1 VRNTSLGVEKIK
13 TIKKKVR
20 MSSKTYLGNPNLK
33 GMGVNVDWTPE
44 AVEEYKKC
52 MKSPLYFIKNYVQII
67 NVDRG
72 LVKFDLWD
80 FQEDMVN
87 KFHDE
92 RFVICKMPRQTGK
105 STTIISYLLHYIL
118 FNSEVNVAVLA
129 NKGAVAREL
138 LSRLQLAYEHLPK
151 FLQQGVTIWN
161 KGNIELENGS
171 KILASA
177 TSGSAVRGSSFNII
191 FLDEFSHVPNT
202 IAESFFTSVYPTIS
216 SGETTKVFIV
226 STPLGMNL
234 FYKMW
239 VDAEEKRNNYV
250 PIEVHYSQVPG
261 RDEKWKQETIKNTS
275 ESQFNQEFLCEFLGS
290 TRTLIDPSKLRTM
303 VFKKPIFSSNNI
315 DVYEEPIKKATY
327 CMIVDTAQGKGQDFS
342 AFSVFDVSQ
351 IPYRQVVKYRDN
363 KISPMLYPN
372 IIYQV
377 GMKYNT
383 AFTLLEINDM
393 GSQVAEALH
402 YDLEYENV
410 MITSMKGRAGQ
421 QIGGGFSKN
430 IQLGIRTSKQLKRIG
445 CATLKE
451 MIETDKLIIPDFE
464 TIAELTTFASKH
476 NSYEAE
482 EGSHDDLAMT
492 LVIFAWLVQQR
503 YFKDMTDLDLRQK
516 MYEDFEEQFE
526 QDMLPFGIIDDG
538 QEEETYTD
546 NSGQLWEVSPSQR
559 SYF

>member
-1 VRNTSLGVEKIK
+1 MPSEQ
-13 TIKKKVR
+13 
-20 MSSKTYLGNPNLK
+20 YLGNPLLK
-33 GMGVNVDWTPE
+33 NIGVQVDWTPE
-44 AVEEYKKC
+44 TVEEYKKC
-52 MKSPLYFIKNYVQII
+52 MESPLYFIKNYVEIVH
-67 NVDRG
+67 VDKG
-72 LVKFDLWD
+72 LVKFDMWD
-80 FQEDMVN
+80 FQEDMIN
-87 KFHDE
+87 KFHNE

-105 STTIISYLLHYIL
+105 STTIISYLLHYVL
-118 FNSEVNVAVLA
+118 FNAEVNVAILA
-129 NKGAVAREL
+129 NKGATAREL

-151 FLQQGVTIWN
+151 WLQQGVTVWN
-161 KGNIELENGS
+161 KGNIALENGS

-191 FLDEFSHVPNT
+191 FLDEFAHVPNT

-226 STPLGMNL
+226 STPLGLNM

-239 VDAEEKRNNYV
+239 VDAEEKRNSYV

-261 RDEKWKQETIKNTS
+261 RDDKWRQETIKNTS
-275 ESQFNQEFLCEFLGS
+275 ETQFNQEFLCEFIGS
-290 TRTLIDPSKLRTM
+290 THTLIHPSKLRTM
-303 VFKKPIFSSNNI
+303 VFKKPTFSRNGI
-315 DVYEEPIKKATY
+315 DVYEQPMKKANY
-327 CMIVDTAQGKGQDFS
+327 CMVVDTSQGKGQDYS
-342 AFSVFDVSQ
+342 AFSVFDISQ
-351 IPYRQVVKYRDN
+351 IPYRQVAKYRDN
-363 KISPMLYPN
+363 TISPMLYPN

-410 MITSMKGRAGQ
+410 LITSMKGRAGQ
-421 QIGGGFSKN
+421 QIGGGFGKN

-451 MIETDKLIIPDFE
+451 MIETDKLIIPDFD

-516 MYEDFEEQFE
+516 MYEDYEKQFE

-538 QEEETYTD
+538 REEETYTD
-546 NSGQLWEVSPSQR
+546 SSGQVWEVADHQR
-559 SYF
+559 NYI

>member
-1 VRNTSLGVEKIK
+1 MPSEQ
-13 TIKKKVR
+13 
-20 MSSKTYLGNPNLK
+20 YLGNPLLK
-33 GMGVNVDWTPE
+33 NIGVQVDWTPE
-44 AVEEYKKC
+44 TVEEYKKC
-52 MKSPLYFIKNYVQII
+52 MESPLYFIKNYVEIVH
-67 NVDRG
+67 VDKG
-72 LVKFDLWD
+72 LVKFDMWD
-80 FQEDMVN
+80 FQEDMIN
-87 KFHDE
+87 KFHNE

-105 STTIISYLLHYIL
+105 STTIISYLLHYVL
-118 FNSEVNVAVLA
+118 FNAEVNVAILA
-129 NKGAVAREL
+129 NKGATAREL

-151 FLQQGVTIWN
+151 WLQQGVTVWN
-161 KGNIELENGS
+161 KGNIALENGS

-191 FLDEFSHVPNT
+191 FLDEFAHVPNT

-226 STPLGMNL
+226 STPLGLNM

-239 VDAEEKRNNYV
+239 VDAEEKRNSYV

-261 RDEKWKQETIKNTS
+261 RDDKWRQETIKNTS
-275 ESQFNQEFLCEFLGS
+275 ETQFNQEFLCEFIGS
-290 TRTLIDPSKLRTM
+290 THTLIHPSKLRTM
-303 VFKKPIFSSNNI
+303 VFKKPTFSRNGI
-315 DVYEEPIKKATY
+315 DVYEQPIKKANY
-327 CMIVDTAQGKGQDFS
+327 CMVVDTSQGKGQDYS
-342 AFSVFDVSQ
+342 AFSVFDISQ
-351 IPYRQVVKYRDN
+351 IPYRQVAKYRDN
-363 KISPMLYPN
+363 TISPMLYPN

-410 MITSMKGRAGQ
+410 LITSMKGRAGQ
-421 QIGGGFSKN
+421 QIGGGFGKN

-451 MIETDKLIIPDFE
+451 MIETDKLIIPDFD

-516 MYEDFEEQFE
+516 MYEDYEKQFE

-538 QEEETYTD
+538 REEETYTD
-546 NSGQLWEVSPSQR
+546 SSGQVWEVADHQR
-559 SYF
+559 NYI